1 MGSSSRCP
9 LQFTHSVCN
18 NIFGVNVKM
27 TTQLRRVNL
36 WCVYNEWTICG
47 ALQCNCK
54 ILSNVMRQLCWRGGE
69 RGGGDITAAKPQPVQ
84 ATFSQTPPVH
94 MLPVEFF
101 LHCFTFYFYKT
112 THCSNYFFLKTTTCL
127 PMESFSQSCQ
137 QLLCCFLQNHHMLS
151 NVFFFLQ
158 ILTLPPQ

>member
-1 MGSSSRCP
+1 MLRPQPMGSSSRRP

-101 LHCFTFYFYKT
+101 LHCFTF
-112 THCSNYFFLKTTTCL
+112 L
-127 PMESFSQSCQ
+127 PMPMWLWYGDSLFPEVGVVNLTEGQPVLSFPS
-137 QLLCCFLQNHHMLS
+137 LVMKCCF
-151 NVFFFLQ
+151 
-158 ILTLPPQ
+158 